1 MTQPKI
7 YKSFD
12 ELPAQMDLVCVS
24 RLTGLSADWIRKLCK
39 SGVIPGYQVGRV
51 WYIDK
56 EDYINWKQEK
66 KASHRKEATSSA
78 SIFKAPLF

>member
-1 MTQPKI
+1 MRQPQI

-12 ELPAQMDLVCVS
+12 ELPAQMYLVCVS
-24 RLTGLSADWIRKLCK
+24 RLTGLSTDSIRKLCK
-39 SGVIPGYQVGRV
+39 SGIIPGYQVGRV

-66 KASHRKEATSSA
+66 KASHRKEAT
-78 SIFKAPLF
+78 